1 MKYLLALLILLNI
14 ADATLSYF
22 LVRLGLGREGNPFLL
37 ELVHQPGFIIIK
49 VVGVLLCALIL
60 WDIYRRNSKLA
71 IVSTS
76 CFVSIYGVIVL
87 WNLGLFLS

>member
-1 MKYLLALLILLNI
+1 MKYLLGLLVLFNI

-22 LVRLGLGREGNPFLL
+22 LIRFGLGREGNPFLL
-37 ELVHQPGFIIIK
+37 ELVHQPSSIIIK
-49 VVGVLLCALIL
+49 MLGVLFCALIL
-60 WDIYRRNSKLA
+60 WDIYRRHPKLA

-87 WNLGLFLS
+87 WNLGMFLG